1 MLAIGYAAALRGI
14 DAFVV
19 RVEVVG
25 VPVADPGIH
34 IIGLADRS
42 IQESK
47 ERVNAAVRSSGFLFP
62 GYKVVCNL
70 APADIRKAGAMFDL
84 ALALTILGMDQQ
96 IDATRLRDVVCLGEL
111 ALDGSVKS
119 VPGVLP
125 SAIGIKRAGY
135 RRLMLPAENLTEAA
149 LVDGLMLH
157 PVRTLQQAV
166 DVVLGRG
173 APAVRSGG
181 DISASRSLD
190 VDSAYADDLED
201 VRGQVRAR
209 RAMEVAA
216 AGGHNLLMVGAPGSG
231 KTMLARRMPSILPS
245 MTREE
250 ALEVTKL
257 YSVSGLLRHASHL
270 VTQRPFRAP
279 HHTVSAHALIG
290 GGSVPRPGEVSLANG
305 GVLFLD
311 ELPEFPRSALEVLR
325 QPLEDG
331 TVTVTRTAAT
341 ITYPAKFMLI
351 ASLNPCPCGYAG
363 DRLRGCTC
371 SPHAV
376 RKYLSKV
383 SGPLLDRIDLHVD
396 VPRLPYEDI
405 ASRER
410 AEPSAAV
417 RQRVEAA
424 RVRQRARLGG
434 EGSNAIMPVKLLRDA
449 CALDDAGRAL
459 LGAAVSRLHLSAR
472 AHDRILRVSRTIADL
487 AESERVLPEH
497 LAEAIGYRSLD
508 RSLWAA

>member
-25 VPVADPGIH
+25 VPVADASIH

-47 ERVNAAVRSSGFLFP
+47 ERVNAAIRSSGFLFP
-62 GYKVVCNL
+62 GYKIVCNL

-96 IDATRLRDVVCLGEL
+96 IDAARLRDVVCLGEL

-119 VPGVLP
+119 VPGILP
-125 SAIGIKRAGY
+125 SAIGVKQAGY
-135 RRLMLPAENLTEAA
+135 RRLMLPAENLAEAA
-149 LVDGLMLH
+149 LVDGLLLH

-166 DVVLGRG
+166 DIVLGRG
-173 APAVRSGG
+173 EPAVRSGG
-181 DISASRSLD
+181 ELAGTDSLD
-190 VDSAYADDLED
+190 GQTPYADDLED
-201 VRGQVRAR
+201 VRGQLRAR

-341 ITYPAKFMLI
+341 VTYPAKFMLI
-351 ASLNPCPCGYAG
+351 ASLNPCPCGYNG

-405 ASRER
+405 ASHAR
-410 AEPSAAV
+410 AESSAAV
-417 RQRVEAA
+417 RARVEAA
-424 RVRQRARLGG
+424 RVRQRLRLGG
-434 EGSNAIMPVKLLRDA
+434 EGSNAVMQVKRLRDV
-449 CALDDAGRAL
+449 CALDDAGLSL

-487 AESERVLPEH
+487 AASERVTAEH

-508 RSLWAA
+508 RSIWAA